1 MNEQAAGLGDAAAGE
16 RCARLP
22 VPFVLVSGGKGGVG
36 KTTLAANLGLELRRA
51 HKRVLLV
58 DFDLGLANLN
68 VLLRLSVRRSVEDF
82 LAGDARFSDCVVR
95 GPLGVELLP
104 AGSGS
109 ADMGRPD
116 RARRAR
122 LFDALAAGSAD
133 YDVVVGDAA
142 AGIGADGLAFALAA
156 HRVLAVTTGEPAAL
170 TDAYGLVKAL
180 HAWGAGRGAE
190 VPTPEVVVNLA
201 ASADD
206 AESTAAKL
214 RAVCERFL
222 SRSPLLAG
230 WLPRCDAVRRS
241 AFTQRPFV
249 LAEPDALS
257 SRCVAKLARRVLRLA
272 PTAAAAPASGPCS
285 P

>member
-1 MNEQAAGLGDAAAGE
+1 MNEQAAGLSDAAAGE
-16 RCARLP
+16 RPARLP

-36 KTTLAANLGLELRRA
+36 KTTLTANLGIELRRA
-51 HKRVLLV
+51 GRRVLLV

-68 VLLRLSVRRSVEDF
+68 VLLRLSVRRSVEDL
-82 LAGDARFSDCVVR
+82 LAGDARLSDCIVR

-104 AGSGS
+104 AGSGN
-109 ADMGRPD
+109 AAMGRPD

-122 LFDALAAGSAD
+122 LFDALAAASAD
-133 YDVVVGDAA
+133 YDLVLGDAA

-180 HAWGAGRGAE
+180 HAWAVEHAVD
-190 VPTPEVVVNLA
+190 VPTPELVVNLA
-201 ASADD
+201 AGADD

-222 SRSPLLAG
+222 ARAPQLAG
-230 WLPRCDAVRRS
+230 WLPRCQAVAQS

-249 LAEPDALS
+249 LAAPDALS
-257 SRCVAKLARRVLRLA
+257 SRQVARLARRVLRLA
-272 PTAAAAPASGPCS
+272 PPAPAPASRS
-285 P
+285 